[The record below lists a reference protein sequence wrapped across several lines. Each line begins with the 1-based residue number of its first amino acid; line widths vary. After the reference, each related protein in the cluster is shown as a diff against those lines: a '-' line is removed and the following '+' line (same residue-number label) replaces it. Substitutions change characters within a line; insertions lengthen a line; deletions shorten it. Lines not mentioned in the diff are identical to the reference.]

1 MVTVKLPDPSF
12 VWTVASGRRFRL
24 QSSQADFREMLH
36 AWLRPAIWLT
46 LVTVLEEEVTAFIGA
61 PRCGRTASQRD
72 ERNGDYKRDLMTTA
86 GNAEQLPVP
95 RTRGA
100 FRTQVFERYQRRQ
113 AKLETAISEKF
124 VFGAS
129 TTRVGEVVERLTNV
143 HPNASTVSRV
153 FHTLEVEFTAW
164 ETRRRPPITFMSMR
178 MARISRSMTTN
189 AISCPCWL

>member
-129 TTRVGEVVERLTNV
+129 TTRVGEVVERLTMCIQT
-143 HPNASTVSRV
+143 PRPSRESFTRWKSSSQLGRPAVGRPLRLCQCGWHV
-153 FHTLEVEFTAW
+153 FHGQ
-164 ETRRRPPITFMSMR
+164 
-178 MARISRSMTTN
+178 
-189 AISCPCWL
+189 